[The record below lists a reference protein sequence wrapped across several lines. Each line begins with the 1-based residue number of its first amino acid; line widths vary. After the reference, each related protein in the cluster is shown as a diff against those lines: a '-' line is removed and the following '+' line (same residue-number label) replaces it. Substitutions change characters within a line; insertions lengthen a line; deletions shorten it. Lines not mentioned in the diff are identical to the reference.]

1 MEKEKLWKKC
11 TFQIHLCDSIFFM
24 MLFTINSKEK
34 YKLKLSPISAK
45 MSIRYPKWKNESKS
59 HTILPFQFPHYRT
72 YRTCVL
78 NAFRPIYSVTCYI
91 PTVLQI
97 QLLQNWQFKFK
108 GIFTR
113 NFLQIF
119 KIKTYVQFDKVLVK
133 KKHMKLQY

>member
-34 YKLKLSPISAK
+34 YKLKLPPISAK

-72 YRTCVL
+72 CVL
-78 NAFRPIYSVTCYI
+78 NAFRPIYSVTCYMH
-91 PTVLQI
+91 TVLQI
-97 QLLQNWQFKFK
+97 YLVIAKLVVFAR
-108 GIFTR
+108 G
-113 NFLQIF
+113 FLWIF
-119 KIKTYVQFDKVLVK
+119 KIKTYVTFESCGTWLAVLIRI
-133 KKHMKLQY
+133 HR